1 MPYAPGASK
10 TVLVEPPYCTGKTPG
25 TSAST
30 EHALLRDTLRGW
42 LSPTPCQKKKSSA
55 QGRVCSF
62 PSWPE
67 APIGWGAR
75 RGGPGTDMLAPRTR
89 SGETACVEGG
99 SRHESTHPSG
109 QLLQTNRRDGCIERC
124 VSASTYWMGACKG
137 PGSECAGPRLVITH
151 CLSWAR
157 WSKGWRTLTS
167 SRPEGLALSRP
178 SSAGPRF
185 LHARPQ
191 PKFPCGPHVGFL
203 WAATWALHGQ
213 PKWDPYNFVHQ
224 LHLGSMWAHDGSIVG
239 SKWGHVDFYYMGP
252 HGSQM
257 GSNNWGQGGPHTEPL
272 WGPNGWPH
280 WTHK

>member
-10 TVLVEPPYCTGKTPG
+10 TVSVELPYCAGKTPG

-42 LSPTPCQKKKSSA
+42 PSPTPCQKRNPLHRGEFVLFPADPKLQSA
-55 QGRVCSF
+55 EVLEGEDLVLICF
-62 PSWPE
+62 
-67 APIGWGAR
+67 
-75 RGGPGTDMLAPRTR
+75 APRMR

-178 SSAGPRF
+178 SSVGPRF

-224 LHLGSMWAHDGSIVG
+224 LHLGPMWAHDGSIVG
-239 SKWGHVDFYYMGP
+239 SKWGPCRFLLYGP
-252 HGSQM
+252 T
-257 GSNNWGQGGPHTEPL
+257 WV
-272 WGPNGWPH
+272 PNGF
-280 WTHK
+280 